1 MAIEIKFDAAGNPEQ
16 PTVILAKKNGD
27 KIGILNSVEINVRD
41 SMNDADEIS
50 FTVYKYDNGK
60 NAHLWD
66 DIKDFRLIYCLEW
79 EKWFELTVELN
90 ESNDVKKTV
99 TCVELAQ
106 AELSQI
112 NLYDIE
118 INTEND
124 ISRDEYDADYPT
136 VLYRDVESV
145 DGDLKEKY
153 RDSSLLHR
161 IMEKAPHYK
170 VVHVDDTI
178 KNIQRTFEFSDTSLY
193 DAFQDIAEEIHC
205 LFVFGEP
212 EKGKG
217 YDGSVMRT
225 ISVYDLESYCNACNE
240 RGEFIEVCSECGST
254 DIIEG
259 YGEDTNIFVTSD
271 ELAED
276 IQLSTETDEVKNCFK
291 LEAGD
296 DLTTATIRNC
306 NPNGTDYIWYISDDV
321 KEEMSDELVA
331 KINEYDELY
340 EAIQKNDI
348 EGIKSSDVDD
358 YNSLVEYY
366 NKKYIEKDED
376 KLSEVDIPIA
386 GYSSLINAYY
396 DTMDFELYLESSLMP
411 TGGIADTTAVEQLEL
426 LEETLGMYSNG
437 GLPVAVANISSMSL
451 STANSSVLAMAK
463 AIVDPRYDVEIY
475 EYSNGGI
482 EYPRLSS
489 EFDTYV
495 IDGDIEIKYKV
506 WKGKFKISHTSY
518 DDEDIENMKKELLKD
533 ELTSEERE
541 ELQKKIDS
549 YEIISSSPI
558 EIEVNGNFE
567 TFVEQKIEK
576 ALSKSDDENM
586 SITGLFDKDFHIL
599 NEKYDSENENHI
611 ECDIKIGDVKHKVV
625 LDKRY
630 VVLDENGNIVFNDDG
645 EPVFSESDK
654 CDFCV
659 ELDKYSLNRLISFRD
674 SCQGCIDI
682 MTEQGIT
689 GDEGILDEDTSDSD
703 PENNDPTDDDE
714 ETDTV
719 GGSWNKEAICQYLF
733 IPYLYRLK
741 SIEEEIAE
749 REKEISIVTDL
760 KKLIEETRNDIQKR
774 LNFED
779 YLGEELWLEFIL
791 YRREDK
797 YSNDNYISDGL
808 NNAQL
813 VAKAYEFFK
822 VAKKEIYKSAEL
834 QHTISTTLH
843 NLLVI
848 DKFKPLVNHFKV
860 GNWIRVMVDET
871 VYRLRLIDYSID
883 YDDLSNIQVEFSDVV
898 RDCSVETKIHDVL
911 EQASSMATSYSS
923 VKRQAEQGNNVVS
936 DILNN
941 GLDTTNV
948 KIIGGA
954 DNQTQT
960 WDKNG
965 MLFREADARSN
976 NYSPTQLKIVN
987 STIAITDDN
996 WNTVK
1001 TAIGNF
1007 YYTDPVTNELKNA
1020 YGLNADTIVGK
1031 LLIGENLAIYNEEGT
1046 FTFNENGLS
1055 VVSSEENDTK
1065 VVINPNNSSIF
1076 TIDNKRGNVLSLDD
1090 DGDLFIVGNITANN
1104 LNLSE
1109 SANVTG
1115 FKYEYIGDSPDFA
1128 DVAFSGEFEDLK
1140 GVPAAFTGDYN
1151 DLENKPSISIEV
1163 KQNDEGLVTGGA
1175 VYDYVNDYV
1184 SDYIDDYA
1192 LGKTQPKENNGK
1204 FMYVNDSGSVS
1215 FMSVDDLKTLLGL

>member
-1 MAIEIKFDAAGNPEQ
+1 MAIEIKFDASGNPEQ

-27 KIGILNSVEINVRD
+27 KIGILNAVEINVRD

-50 FTVYKYDNGK
+50 FTVYKYDNGE

-66 DIKDFRLIYCLEW
+66 EIKDFRVIYCLEW

-90 ESNDVKKTV
+90 ESDDVKKTI
-99 TCVELAQ
+99 TCVELSQ
-106 AELSQI
+106 AELSQV

-124 ISRDEYDADYPT
+124 IIRDEYDADYPT
-136 VLYRDVESV
+136 VLYRDVDSV
-145 DGDLKEKY
+145 DGDLKKKY

-161 IMEKAPHYK
+161 IMEKVPHYK

-178 KNIQRTFEFSDTSLY
+178 KNIQRTFEFNDTSLY
-193 DAFQDIAEEIHC
+193 DAFMDIAEEIHC
-205 LFVFGEP
+205 LFVFGEH
-212 EKGKG
+212 EKGG
-217 YDGSVMRT
+217 EYDGSIMRT
-225 ISVYDLESYCNACNE
+225 ISVYDLESYCNSCNE

-259 YGEDTNIFVTSD
+259 YGEDTTIFVTYD

-296 DLTTATIRNC
+296 GLTTATVRNC

-321 KEEMSDELVA
+321 KEEMSDELVE
-331 KINEYDELY
+331 KIEEYDELY
-340 EAIQKNDI
+340 KDIQKNDI
-348 EGIKSSDVDD
+348 EGIKLSDVDK
-358 YNSLVEYY
+358 YNSIVRYY
-366 NKKYIEKDED
+366 NEKYIEKDED
-376 KLSEVDIPIA
+376 KLSEISIPIG

-411 TGGIADTTAVEQLEL
+411 TGGIADTTAVEQLDI
-426 LEETLGMYSNG
+426 LESTLGKYSDDEI
-437 GLPVAVANISSMSL
+437 PVAVANISSMSL

-475 EYSNGGI
+475 EYSKGDVN
-482 EYPRLSS
+482 YPKLSS
-489 EFDTYV
+489 EFHTYTTDEGV
-495 IDGDIEIKYKV
+495 EVKYKI
-506 WKGKFKISHTSY
+506 WEGKFKVSHASY

-533 ELTSEERE
+533 EITPEERE

-549 YEIISSSPI
+549 YEIISSSSVK
-558 EIEVNGNFE
+558 IEVNGDYE
-567 TFVEQKIEK
+567 TFVRQKIEK

-586 SITGLFDKDFHIL
+586 SITGLFDKDFHIVG
-599 NEKYDSENENHI
+599 EKYDKENPNHI
-611 ECDIKIGDVKHKVV
+611 ECDIKVGDNKYTVV

-630 VVLDENGNIVFNDDG
+630 VEIDENGNVVFDENG
-645 EPVFSESDK
+645 EPVFKEDE
-654 CDFCV
+654 CEFCV
-659 ELDKYSLNRLISFRD
+659 EIDKYCLNRLISFRD

-689 GDEGILDEDTSDSD
+689 GNEGILDEDTSDSD

-714 ETDTV
+714 DTDTV

-741 SIEEEIAE
+741 AIEAEIAE
-749 REKEISIVTDL
+749 RENEISIVSDL
-760 KKLIEETRNDIQKR
+760 KKLIEETRNDIQKQ

-779 YLGEELWLEFIL
+779 YLGEELWMEFIL

-813 VAKAYEFFK
+813 IAKAYEFFK

-834 QHTISTTLH
+834 QHTISTTLN

-848 DKFKPLVNHFKV
+848 DKFKPLVEYFKV
-860 GNWIRVMVDET
+860 GNWIRVMVDGV
-871 VYRLRLIDYSID
+871 VYRLRLIEYSID
-883 YDDLSNIQVEFSDVV
+883 YDDLSNISVEFSDVV
-898 RDCSVETKIHDVL
+898 RDCSVETKIHNVL
-911 EQASSMATSYSS
+911 DQASSMATSYSS
-923 VKRQAEQGNNVVS
+923 VKRQAEQGNNIVS
-936 DILNN
+936 DIMNN

-996 WNTVK
+996 WETVK

-1007 YYTDPVTNELKNA
+1007 YYTDPITNELKNA
-1020 YGLNADTIVGK
+1020 YGLNADTIVGR
-1031 LLIGENLAIYNEEGT
+1031 LLIGENLTINNKEGT
-1046 FTFNENGLS
+1046 LSFNENGLS
-1055 VVSSEENDTK
+1055 VTGSEDDGIK
-1065 VVINPNNSSIF
+1065 VVISPNNKSIF
-1076 TIDNKRGNVLSLDD
+1076 TIDNKNGNVFSLDEN
-1090 DGDLFIVGNITANN
+1090 GNLRIVGDITADN
-1104 LNLSE
+1104 LQFTDNATFDMSKVSTINGLSW
-1109 SANVTG
+1109 
-1115 FKYEYIGDSPDFA
+1115 KQIPDRPKLH
-1128 DVAFSGEFEDLK
+1128 DVAISGLYEDLD
-1140 GVPAAFTGDYN
+1140 GRPDIPEVPDVS
-1151 DLENKPSISIEV
+1151 DKVEQDDENI
-1163 KQNDEGLVTGGA
+1163 VTGGA
-1175 VYDYVNDYV
+1175 VYSHVKDYV
-1184 SDYIDDYA
+1184 SDYA
-1192 LGKTQPKENNGK
+1192 LKKVQKSNSGK
-1204 FMYVNDSGSVS
+1204 FMYVDDEGNIS
-1215 FMSVDDLKTLLGL
+1215 FIDKDKFKELLGI

>member
-136 VLYRDVESV
+136 VLYRDVDSV
-145 DGDLKEKY
+145 DGYLKEKY

-331 KINEYDELY
+331 KIDEYDELY
-340 EAIQKNDI
+340 ESIHKNDI

-426 LEETLGMYSNG
+426 LEETIGMYSNG

-475 EYSNGGI
+475 EYSKGGI

-506 WKGKFKISHTSY
+506 WEGKFKISHTSY

-630 VVLDENGNIVFNDDG
+630 VMLDENGNIVFNDDG

-719 GGSWNKEAICQYLF
+719 GGSWNKEAICRYLF

-813 VAKAYEFFK
+813 IAKAYEFFK

-848 DKFKPLVNHFKV
+848 DKFKPLVNNFKV

-1076 TIDNKRGNVLSLDD
+1076 TIDNKRGNILSLDD